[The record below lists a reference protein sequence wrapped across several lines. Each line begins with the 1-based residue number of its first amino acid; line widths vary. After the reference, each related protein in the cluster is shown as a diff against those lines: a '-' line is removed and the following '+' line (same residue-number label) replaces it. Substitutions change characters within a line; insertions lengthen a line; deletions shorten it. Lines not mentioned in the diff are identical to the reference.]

1 MNKFRLFVFTP
12 LLVFSALGIGFL
24 MGNHSVEKPEVS
36 QDSKMSAD
44 KISSI
49 VDFIEKNYVDTVD
62 VEKLT
67 DRSIH
72 DMLQNLDPHS
82 SYIPASR
89 LKEVNEGMRGN
100 FGGVGIRFLIHD
112 DTLVATHVLPQSPA
126 EMAGLK
132 SGDRIIMVDDQDL
145 LDVELDNKFVQD
157 HLKGLQGTDVR
168 LKIVR
173 HGEGTFEAK
182 VTRGTIPISSINC
195 GIMLSDEVGFIKLS
209 EFSATSYYD
218 FKTAI
223 RKLRRKGMKKLIFD
237 IRGNGG
243 GYLGVATKIIDEFLE
258 SNKMIVYTQG
268 RKSKKESYYSTAVGE
283 LKDIEL
289 VILIDSYSASAS
301 EIVSGA
307 CQDNDRGTIMG
318 RRTFGK
324 GLVQEQIE
332 LKDGSAMRLTVARY
346 YTPTGR
352 SIQRPYG
359 DSIEYHEDALKRY
372 ENGEFYRPDSS
383 IFKNAPKFETPEG
396 KIVYGGGGIT
406 PDIFLPFDST
416 NRSMFITE
424 LRIASAFNHWA
435 FKLMDAKRDYW
446 KDFESFDRD
455 FQVTD
460 QVYND
465 FINYAV
471 NDLGVERDEYGIKHS
486 KRLIKMYLKAEVAR
500 HLFTENEYFQVIERE
515 DSDVKSALQYL
526 DEGRLTILGKTF
538 KK

>member
-1 MNKFRLFVFTP
+1 MP
-12 LLVFSALGIGFL
+12 LLVFTALGLGFL
-24 MGNHSVEKPEVS
+24 MGNYSVEKPQVS
-36 QDSKMSAD
+36 GEIQDSAD
-44 KISSI
+44 KITSI
-49 VDFIEKNYVDTVD
+49 VAFIEQHYVDTVD
-62 VEKLT
+62 VERLT
-67 DRSIH
+67 DRSIN
-72 DMLQNLDPHS
+72 DILQNLDPHS

-100 FGGVGIRFLIHD
+100 FGGVGIRFLIHE
-112 DTLVATHVLPQSPA
+112 DTLVATHVLPDSPA

-132 SGDRIIMVDDQDL
+132 PGDRIISVDDTDL
-145 LDVELDNKFVQD
+145 GEVELSNKFVQD
-157 HLKGLQGTDVR
+157 HLKGLQGTEVK

-173 HGEGTFEAK
+173 KGKGTFEAG
-182 VTRGTIPISSINC
+182 VIRGTIPISSINC
-195 GIMLSDEVGFIKLS
+195 GIMLSDDVGFVKLS

-218 FKTAI
+218 FKNAV
-223 RKLRRKGMKKLIFD
+223 RRLRRKGMQKLIFD
-237 IRGNGG
+237 LRGNGG

-258 SNKMIVYTQG
+258 AKKMIVYTEG
-268 RKSKKESYYSTAVGE
+268 RKSEKQSYYSSAIGE
-283 LKDIEL
+283 LKDIDL

-359 DSIEYHEDALKRY
+359 DSIDYHEDALKRY

-383 IFKNAPKFETPEG
+383 IYKNAPRFETKGG
-396 KIVYGGGGIT
+396 KVVYGGGGIT

-416 NRSMFITE
+416 NRSVFVTE

-435 FKLMDAKRDYW
+435 IKLMDEKREYW
-446 KDFESFDRD
+446 KDFESFDLD

-460 QVYND
+460 QVFEK
-465 FINYAV
+465 FISYATKELDV
-471 NDLGVERDEYGIKHS
+471 DPDTYGMNHS

-500 HLFTENEYFQVIERE
+500 HLFTENEYFAIIERQ

-538 KK
+538 SR

>member
-1 MNKFRLFVFTP
+1 MNNFRIYVFTP
-12 LLVFSALGIGFL
+12 LLIFVALGLGFY
-24 MGNHSVEKPEVS
+24 MGNFSMEKTVVS
-36 QDSKMSAD
+36 EEAKNSAD
-44 KISSI
+44 KVSSI
-49 VDFIEKNYVDTVD
+49 IDFIEENYVDTID
-62 VEKLT
+62 VQDLT

-89 LKEVNEGMRGN
+89 LKEVNESMRGN
-100 FGGVGIRFLIHD
+100 FGGVGIRFLIHK

-132 SGDRIIMVDDQDL
+132 PGDRIVEVNEVDL
-145 LDVELDNKFVQD
+145 STIELTNEYVLEN
-157 HLKGLQGTDVR
+157 LKGLQGTDVQ
-168 LKIVR
+168 LKVIR
-173 HGEGTFEAK
+173 KGKEFETK
-182 VTRGTIPISSINC
+182 VTRGTIPISSVDC
-195 GIMLSDEVGFIKLS
+195 GIMLNEDIGFIKLS
-209 EFSATSYYD
+209 EFSASSYYD
-218 FKTAI
+218 FKTAV
-223 RKLRRKGMKKLIFD
+223 RSLRRKGMKKLIFD

-258 SNKMIVYTQG
+258 ADKMIVYTEG
-268 RKSKKESYYSTAVGE
+268 RKSKRESYYSSSVGE

-359 DSIEYHEDALKRY
+359 DSIDYHEDALKRY
-372 ENGEFYRPDSS
+372 ENGEFYEPDST
-383 IFKNAPKFETPEG
+383 IYKNAPKFETPKG

-416 NRSMFITE
+416 NRSVFITE

-435 FKLMDAKRDYW
+435 FDYMDRFRDKW
-446 KDFESFDRD
+446 SSFDDFDKD
-455 FQVTD
+455 FQVTED
-460 QVYND
+460 VYD
-465 FINYAV
+465 KFINYAI
-471 NDLGVERDEYGIKHS
+471 NDLGVRKDEHAIRHS
-486 KRLIKMYLKAEVAR
+486 KRLIKLYLKAELAR
-500 HLFTENEYFQVIERE
+500 HLFTENEFYFVMERE
-515 DSDVKSALQYL
+515 DADVRRAEEYL
-526 DEGRLTILGKTF
+526 RTGQLTVLGKVF
-538 KK
+538 HK